1 MIRCPYSDCFS
12 YVHSLLAY
20 TCCADMCLTQNSFVI
35 LEIQPK
41 NCLQLG
47 DSREMWKCDCKIEV
61 PRLQVGSLHPDTG
74 LLLQP
79 LLRSGVDWTS
89 KWWHSREKSIG
100 QSTSHWLEQ
109 HIWTLVVFLLPL
121 ENTTINSTI
130 TNTSVRCCPCS
141 SPVNDNPQGTMTI
154 IRLGAIVY
162 GSSSCLVSSSQTGF
176 TILSYITSDLS
187 LCSSDQL
194 SGHFII
200 WMEMR
205 ALKKAQWGSKRGGSG
220 GHKSHF
226 PGNLSHVMNNCTTV
240 KLVEVVVLHLNSVRD
255 VTKL

>member
-1 MIRCPYSDCFS
+1 M
-12 YVHSLLAY
+12 
-20 TCCADMCLTQNSFVI
+20 TQQRK
-35 LEIQPK
+35 EYRPK
-41 NCLQLG
+41 HLML
-47 DSREMWKCDCKIEV
+47 
-61 PRLQVGSLHPDTG
+61 
-74 LLLQP
+74 
-79 LLRSGVDWTS
+79 
-89 KWWHSREKSIG
+89 IG
-100 QSTSHWLEQ
+100 ATHLNFR
-109 HIWTLVVFLLPL
+109 VFLLPL

-130 TNTSVRCCPCS
+130 TNTSVRCYPCS

-187 LCSSDQL
+187 LCSSNKH

-205 ALKKAQWGSKRGGSG
+205 AWNKAQWGSKRGGGSG

-226 PGNLSHVMNNCTTV
+226 PGNLSHVMDNCTTV

-255 VTKL
+255 VRKL